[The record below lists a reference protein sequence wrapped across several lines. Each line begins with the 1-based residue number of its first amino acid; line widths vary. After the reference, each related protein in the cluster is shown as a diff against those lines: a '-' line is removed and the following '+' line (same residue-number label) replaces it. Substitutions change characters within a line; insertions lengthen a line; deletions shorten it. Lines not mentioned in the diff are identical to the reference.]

1 MDQLIVRRAE
11 LEHLS
16 ELGEMCHCLWPE
28 ASAAE
33 HERDLA
39 PLLAGNFPKERK
51 GHGVLPRQDQELGR
65 PRQARFARVYQKL
78 PAEVLVAHQAD
89 GRLIG
94 FVEVGLRSHAD
105 GCDPSHPVGFIEG
118 WYVIP
123 SYRRKRVGAQL
134 IAAAEQWAREQGCS
148 EMASDTWL
156 DNPDSQC
163 AHEALGF
170 EVVDRCVHYRKRL

>member
-28 ASAAE
+28 SSASE
-33 HERDLA
+33 HERELA
-39 PLLAGNFPKERK
+39 PLLAGNFP
-51 GHGVLPRQDQELGR
+51 QN
-65 PRQARFARVYQKL
+65 L
-78 PAEVLVAHQAD
+78 PAEVLVAHGPD
-89 GRLIG
+89 GRIVG

-105 GCDPSHPVGFIEG
+105 GCNPSHPVGFIEG
-118 WYVIP
+118 WYVAP
-123 SYRRKRVGAQL
+123 SCRRKKVGAQL

-156 DNPDSQC
+156 DSFDSER

-170 EVVDRCVHYRKRL
+170 EVVDRCIHYRKQL